1 MLKIFRR
8 DRNENGNNMV
18 FALGSVAVLVLL
30 FGFAIDSI
38 RFMHVR
44 TTVQQS
50 LDRSAVSWLT
60 AYNYAEGNHTTRV
73 ATANATAQQV
83 YRDNIS
89 AISDMLYC
97 YGECGQ
103 TIRVV
108 GEATTTTVDLTVDED
123 MNFVYLDS
131 IVGADGTSLEE
142 LINNNEST
150 GSYFSDA
157 IIGNP
162 VIP

>member
-1 MLKIFRR
+1 MFTKLRK
-8 DRNENGNNMV
+8 NEKGNNIV

-44 TTVQQS
+44 TTVQQA

-60 AYNYAEGNHTTRV
+60 AYNFAEGTPATRIGI
-73 ATANATAQQV
+73 ATQTAQEV
-83 YRDNIS
+83 YRDNMSYIGN
-89 AISDMLYC
+89 MLYC
-97 YGECGQ
+97 SGECGQ
-103 TIRVV
+103 QLRIV
-108 GEATTTTVDLTVDED
+108 GTPTSTSVDLTVDED
-123 MNFVYLDS
+123 INFVYLDS
-131 IVGADGTSLEE
+131 IVGADGTSLEDI
-142 LINNNEST
+142 LNNNPRT

-162 VIP
+162 LIP